1 MGSPGGQAPSSIAAM
16 PSVRGWLA
24 QLPPRVRAVRGG
36 LHPLSALKIAAGR
49 HDDVRLRGIGLSGPS
64 PRGVA
69 HTAVE
74 VAGGEY
80 AAPGFEIRAGERV
93 VDVGANIG
101 AFAVWA
107 AAAGAAVDA
116 YEPHPLSF
124 DWLERNVA
132 GLRVRCVRAAIVA
145 EAPPGGVVALTVD
158 PGGDTH
164 HGIGGAGPAI
174 DVPAVTLATAIGDG
188 CDLLK
193 LDCEGAEFDLIA
205 RTPDDALRR
214 ARRIACEV
222 HDWVGDPAPVERRL
236 RALGFDVR
244 REPKGQGLSLLFA
257 RR

>member
-1 MGSPGGQAPSSIAAM
+1 M

-24 QLPPRVRAVRGG
+24 QLPTRARAVRGG
-36 LHPLSALKIAAGR
+36 LHPVSALKVAAGR
-49 HDDVRLRGIGLSGPS
+49 HDDVRLCGVRLSGPS

-69 HTAVE
+69 HTAIE
-74 VAGGEY
+74 VAAGEY
-80 AAPGFEIRAGERV
+80 AAPGFEIQAGERV
-93 VDVGANIG
+93 VDCGANVG

-116 YEPHPLSF
+116 YEPHPLTF
-124 DWLERNVA
+124 EWLERNVA

-145 EAPPGGVVALTVD
+145 RSPPSGVVSLTVD
-158 PGGDTH
+158 PGADTH
-164 HGIGGAGPAI
+164 HSLGGAGPAI
-174 DVPAVTLATAIGDG
+174 DVPAVTLATAIGGG

-193 LDCEGAEFDLIA
+193 LDCEGAEFELIA
-205 RTPDDALRR
+205 STSDDSLRG

-222 HDWVGDPAPVERRL
+222 HDWIGDPAPLEQRL
-236 RALGFDVR
+236 RDLGFDVR